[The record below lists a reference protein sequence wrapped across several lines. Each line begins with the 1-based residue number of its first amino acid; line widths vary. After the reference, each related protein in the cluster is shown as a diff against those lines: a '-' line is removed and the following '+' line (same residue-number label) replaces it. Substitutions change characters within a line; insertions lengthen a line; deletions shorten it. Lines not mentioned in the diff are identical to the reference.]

1 MKPEDF
7 EQPGQAASHTITML
21 AFVDLKDVNPMHFE
35 KPYYVEPQKGSD
47 AAYVLL
53 RDALAAS
60 GKIGIARVVISS
72 KEHLAW
78 VNCWC

>member
-1 MKPEDF
+1 
-7 EQPGQAASHTITML
+7 
-21 AFVDLKDVNPMHFE
+21 
-35 KPYYVEPQKGSD
+35 VESQKGSD

-72 KEHLAW
+72 KEHLAALKPG
-78 VNCWC
+78 